1 MNQSNNPTLSVQ
13 NVSLSYGEKLAL
25 DKVSF
30 RVSPGECMMLLGPNG
45 AGKTS
50 LFSLITRLYDTRE
63 GSIDIAGFNL
73 KTQSTR
79 ALGRLGVVFQQAT
92 LDMDLSV
99 DQNLF
104 YHADLHGIGRKLAKT
119 RIQEELTRQAMFE
132 RRHEKTRQLNGGH
145 RRRVEIARA
154 LLHKP
159 DLLLLDEPTVG
170 LDMPSRKAIVNYVH
184 QLTAEKNIAV
194 LWATHLVDEI
204 SPTDKLIVLHKGTI
218 RYQGTVPDLMETT
231 ATPDIA
237 SAFHHLTKEGK

>member
-1 MNQSNNPTLSVQ
+1 MNQPNIPALSVHG
-13 NVSLSYGEKLAL
+13 VSLSYGEKLAL

-30 RVSPGECMMLLGPNG
+30 NVSPGECMILLGPNG

-63 GSIDIAGFNL
+63 GYIDIAGCNL

-99 DQNLF
+99 EQNLF
-104 YHADLHGIGRKLAKT
+104 YHADLHGIGRKTAKT

-132 RRHEKTRQLNGGH
+132 RRHEKVRQLNGGH

-154 LLHKP
+154 
-159 DLLLLDEPTVG
+159 
-170 LDMPSRKAIVNYVH
+170 
-184 QLTAEKNIAV
+184 
-194 LWATHLVDEI
+194 
-204 SPTDKLIVLHKGTI
+204 
-218 RYQGTVPDLMETT
+218 
-231 ATPDIA
+231 
-237 SAFHHLTKEGK
+237 